1 MNTCCQQDS
10 DESTRVRLT
19 CISSQI
25 SLGLI
30 QEENSEEIRDFMSND
45 DPDPI
50 ETHHISNGF
59 SVQNIE
65 NNLPTKGSFRHFVAP
80 SNFTDEEKETLF
92 RVETTQSR
100 HELESNESKV
110 I

>member
-1 MNTCCQQDS
+1 M
-10 DESTRVRLT
+10 T

-30 QEENSEEIRDFMSND
+30 QEENSEEIRDFSSNEA
-45 DPDPI
+45 DPDPN
-50 ETHHISNGF
+50 ETCHISNGF

-65 NNLPTKGSFRHFVAP
+65 NNSSTKGSSPFRHFVTP

-92 RVETTQSR
+92 RVETSQSR

>member
-1 MNTCCQQDS
+1 
-10 DESTRVRLT
+10 
-19 CISSQI
+19 
-25 SLGLI
+25 
-30 QEENSEEIRDFMSND
+30 MSND

-50 ETHHISNGF
+50 ETRHISNGF

-65 NNLPTKGSFRHFVAP
+65 NNLPTKGSTPFRHFVTP
-80 SNFTDEEKETLF
+80 SNFTDEEKENLF
-92 RVETTQSR
+92 RVETSQSR